1 MTRDQF
7 EAWLDDPARPTLV
20 MGVLNVTPDSFSDG
34 GRFAD
39 PNAALTHARAMA
51 AAGADLIDIGGE
63 STRPGAQPV
72 PAAQQIQRVSP
83 VIQNIAREFPSLLL
97 SIDTTQAAVAAAA
110 IEAGAALVNDIS
122 AGRDDVAMLP
132 LVADMGVPIILM
144 HMLGTPRTMQQNPTY
159 ADVAV
164 EVRGFLLDR
173 RQAATQAGI
182 AQRRILLDPG
192 IGFGK
197 TGRHNLTLLAALP
210 HLAAAGSPIVIGP
223 SRKSFIEPITG
234 ETLAS
239 GRPLGTAAAVAW
251 SAANGAAIVRV
262 HDVGAAVAA
271 VKMIR
276 AIKSAAKTP

>member
-39 PNAALTHARAMA
+39 PDAALAQARAMA

-63 STRPGAQPV
+63 STRPGAHPV
-72 PAAQQIQRVSP
+72 PAAQQINRVRP

-110 IEAGAALVNDIS
+110 VDAGASLVNDIS

-132 LVADMGVPIILM
+132 LIADLGTPVILM

-159 ADVAV
+159 ADVVA
-164 EVRGFLLDR
+164 EVRTFLLDR
-173 RQAATQAGI
+173 RQAATEAGI
-182 AQRRILLDPG
+182 SQRRILVDPG

-210 HLAAAGSPIVIGP
+210 DLAAAGSPLVVGP

-234 ETLAS
+234 EPLAG
-239 GRPLGTAAAVAW
+239 GRPLGTVAAIAW
-251 SAANGAAIVRV
+251 SAANQAAIVRV
-262 HDVGAAVAA
+262 HDVGPAVAT

-276 AIKSAAKTP
+276 AIKSAR